1 MKINT
6 PFTNIAVI
14 GAGTM
19 GSGIAGQIANSDQ
32 EVLLLDIQGET
43 PNSITENAVKKLIKS
58 DPPALMHKTKT
69 ELIKIGN
76 IEDDFNKLA
85 DCDLIIE
92 AVVERLDIKKNRLIK
107 GGHFEGLRHIGDP
120 QNYAVKYYHQGIDEI
135 LLLDTVASLHG
146 RNALHD
152 IIDEITNNIFSHLSL

>member
-6 PFTNIAVI
+6 PFKNIAVI

-92 AVVERLDIKKNRLIK
+92 AVVERLDIKKNLYDKI
-107 GGHFEGLRHIGDP
+107 
-120 QNYAVKYYHQGIDEI
+120 
-135 LLLDTVASLHG
+135 T
-146 RNALHD
+146 RN
-152 IIDEITNNIFSHLSL
+152 NFGKC

>member
-6 PFTNIAVI
+6 PFKNIAVI

-92 AVVERLDIKKNRLIK
+92 AVVE
-107 GGHFEGLRHIGDP
+107 
-120 QNYAVKYYHQGIDEI
+120 
-135 LLLDTVASLHG
+135 
-146 RNALHD
+146 
-152 IIDEITNNIFSHLSL
+152 LSLIHISEPTRP

>member
-6 PFTNIAVI
+6 PFKNIAVI

-69 ELIKIGN
+69 KLIKIGN
-76 IEDDFNKLA
+76 IEEGINDFELA
-85 DCDLIIE
+85 YN
-92 AVVERLDIKKNRLIK
+92 LDNFCMKKYK
-107 GGHFEGLRHIGDP
+107 
-120 QNYAVKYYHQGIDEI
+120 
-135 LLLDTVASLHG
+135 
-146 RNALHD
+146 
-152 IIDEITNNIFSHLSL
+152 EITKKIPKGVKTIMRINTQIKI